1 MTRGRAGRFSSQ
13 WERSDAMATDLIELA
28 LTDLGEHFARYRLR
42 APAMERVLETS
53 LRRYGQMSPV
63 VVFRWQDRYEL
74 IDGFKRLAAA
84 RMVRE
89 LSSLWARVIAAD
101 ERSAKAAIYSLNRV
115 SGKPSEL
122 EEAWIVHALVREDGL
137 PQVEVAELLGRHKSW
152 VCRRL
157 ALIEKLGEPAKADLH
172 VGLLSPTCARQLVR
186 LPAGNQEDVLAVI
199 RREAL
204 TVHELAGV
212 VDLLQRAPSRAL
224 QQYILDA
231 PREALTQADG
241 RCLPSRD
248 PRLSGVGNEVWK
260 RLGLLLELLA
270 RMESWLTHQG
280 RAVVT
285 PTDRTVLAPRFA
297 RLAQEATAVAA
308 LARDFEGAA

>member
-1 MTRGRAGRFSSQ
+1 
-13 WERSDAMATDLIELA
+13 MATDLIELA
-28 LTDLGEHFARYRLR
+28 LTDVGEHFARYRLR
-42 APAMERVLETS
+42 APATERVLETS

-89 LSSLWARVIAAD
+89 LSSLWARVIAVD
-101 ERSAKAAIYSLNRV
+101 ERSAKAAIYGLNRV

-157 ALIEKLGEPAKADLH
+157 ALIEKLGEPAQDDLK
-172 VGLLSPTCARQLVR
+172 VGLLTPTCARQLVR
-186 LPAGNQEDVLAVI
+186 LPAGNQEELLAVI

-212 VDLLQRAPSRAL
+212 VDLLQRAPSREL

-270 RMESWLTHQG
+270 RMESWLTHHG
-280 RAVVT
+280 RAAVT
-285 PTDRTVLAPRFA
+285 PTDRTVLAPRFV

>member
-1 MTRGRAGRFSSQ
+1 
-13 WERSDAMATDLIELA
+13 MAADQMALA
-28 LTDLGEHFARYRLR
+28 LTEFGEHFAHYRLR
-42 APAMERVLETS
+42 SPAAERVLEGS
-53 LRRYGQMSPV
+53 LRRYGQLAPV

-84 RMVRE
+84 RAVRE
-89 LSSLWARVIAAD
+89 LSSLWARVIEAD
-101 ERSAKAAIYSLNRV
+101 ERSAKAAIYGLNRV

-157 ALIEKLGEPAKADLH
+157 ALIEKLEEAAKAELK

-186 LPAGNQEDVLAVI
+186 LPPGNQEALLAVI
-199 RREAL
+199 RRDAL
-204 TVHELAGV
+204 TVHEVAGV
-212 VDLLQRAPSRAL
+212 VDLLQRAPSREL

-231 PREALTQADG
+231 PREALLQADG

-248 PRLSGVGNEVWK
+248 PRLSGHGNEVWK
-260 RLGLLLELLA
+260 RLGGVLDLLT
-270 RMESWLTHQG
+270 RMERWLTHDG
-280 RAVVT
+280 RAAIT
-285 PTDRTVLAPRFA
+285 PKDHTVLAPRFG
-297 RLAQEATAVAA
+297 RLAQVATSVAA
-308 LARDFEGAA
+308 LARDFEAA